1 MKIGMVCYPTYGGSG
16 VVATE
21 LGLQL
26 AQRGHQVHF
35 ISYDRPFRLNEFR
48 ENVLLHEVGVSDY
61 PLFRF
66 PPYSIALA
74 STIVQVVKE
83 HQLDVVHAH
92 YAIPHAVSAYLAK
105 QMLGGSLPVITTLH
119 GTDITLVG
127 SDRQFFDITKF
138 CIEQSDGVTTVS
150 RQLAAETAE
159 TFDIGRPIKT
169 IYNFID
175 PQTYQRDEKICRR
188 SHFAQPEEKVI
199 IHISNFR
206 PVKRIE
212 DVVKVFYGISQQIP
226 SKLLLVGDGPDRAK
240 AVDLVHELK
249 IEGRV
254 HFLGKQEGVV
264 PLLSIADLMLL
275 PSEKES
281 FGLVALEAM
290 ACQVPVVATQVGGIP
305 EVVQP
310 GVTGCLAQ
318 VGDIA
323 GMVNCGVRILSDP
336 HTYQAMRNKAREVAT
351 TNFHV
356 DTIVD
361 EYEEFYVEVLNQMAK
376 K

>member
-1 MKIGMVCYPTYGGSG
+1 MRIGMVCYPTYGGSG

-35 ISYDRPFRLNEFR
+35 ISYERPFRLNEFH

-83 HQLDVVHAH
+83 HKLDVVHAH

-150 RQLAAETAE
+150 RQLAQETAN
-159 TFDIGRPIKT
+159 TFQISRPIKT

-175 PQTYQRDEKICRR
+175 PQVYRREEKVCRR
-188 SHFAQPEEKVI
+188 SHFAQPEEKII

-206 PVKRIE
+206 SVKRIA
-212 DVVKVFYGISQQIP
+212 DVVRVFHGISQQIP
-226 SKLLLVGDGPDRAK
+226 SKLLLVGDGPDRAE
-240 AVDLVHELK
+240 AVNLVHELK
-249 IEGRV
+249 IEGKV

-318 VGDIA
+318 VGDVA
-323 GMVNCGVRILSDP
+323 GMVKCGVNILSNP
-336 HTYQAMRNKAREVAT
+336 SVHSAMSNKAREVAT

-361 EYEEFYVEVLNQMAK
+361 EYEKFYVEVLNQVAK

>member
-1 MKIGMVCYPTYGGSG
+1 MRIGMVCYPTYGGSG

-26 AQRGHQVHF
+26 AQRGHEVHF
-35 ISYDRPFRLNEFR
+35 ISYDRPFRLNEFH
-48 ENVLLHEVGVSDY
+48 ENILLHEVSVSDY
-61 PLFRF
+61 PLFKF

-74 STIVQVVKE
+74 STIVQVAKE
-83 HQLDVVHAH
+83 QRLDLVHAH
-92 YAIPHAVSAYLAK
+92 YAIPHAVSAYLAN
-105 QMLGGSLPVITTLH
+105 QMLAGSLPVITTLH

-150 RQLAAETAE
+150 RQLAQETADS
-159 TFDIGRPIKT
+159 FDITRDIET

-175 PQTYQRDEKICRR
+175 PIAYSRQESLCRR
-188 SHFAQPEEKVI
+188 SHFATQEEKII

-212 DVVKVFYGISQQIP
+212 DVMRVFHGINERVPSQ
-226 SKLLLVGDGPDRAK
+226 LLLVGDGPDRAK
-240 AVDLVHELK
+240 AINLVHELK
-249 IEGRV
+249 LEGRV
-254 HFLGKQEGVV
+254 HFLGKQEGVI

-290 ACQVPVVATQVGGIP
+290 ACEVPVVATRVGGLP

-310 GVTGCLAQ
+310 GLTGYLAE
-318 VGDIA
+318 VGDIPS
-323 GMVNCGVRILSDP
+323 MVAYGIRILGNPDLHKEMS
-336 HTYQAMRNKAREVAT
+336 QRARDIAIT
-351 TNFHV
+351 SFHV
-356 DTIVD
+356 DAIVD
-361 EYEEFYVEVLNQMAK
+361 QYEKFYLRVLDQVK
-376 K
+376 RK